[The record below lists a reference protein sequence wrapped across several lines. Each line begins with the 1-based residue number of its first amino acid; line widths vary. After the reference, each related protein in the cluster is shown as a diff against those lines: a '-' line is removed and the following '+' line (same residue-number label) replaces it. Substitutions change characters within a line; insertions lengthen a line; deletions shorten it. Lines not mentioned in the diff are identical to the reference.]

1 MRDEELLQLY
11 HRQRSTRLQ
20 RRRRRSRKLLILSF
34 VLLLAALILAVYVR
48 ADAEKQMA
56 DKLEKAAAPTVPV
69 TQALVLPEADQVNDA
84 YDTPAAE
91 PVTYHE
97 PSPVEVIAKA
107 VYGEAGI
114 CSTTEQAAVVWCICN
129 RVDAG
134 YGDLVE
140 VTTAPHQF
148 HGYDEDNPVTPE
160 IQALVQDVLI
170 RWRMEESCIGSVG
183 RVLPKEYLFFSGDGR
198 HNYFR
203 TEWDG
208 GVSWSWSLPSPYE
221 EDNK

>member
-1 MRDEELLQLY
+1 MMGGNERT
-11 HRQRSTRLQ
+11 RRNTRCQRQ
-20 RRRRRSRKLLILSF
+20 RRRRTLLILALAI
-34 VLLLAALILAVYVR
+34 LLSALILIVKVR

-56 DKLEKAAAPTVPV
+56 VKLENAQAAMVMPPVETPEPKAR
-69 TQALVLPEADQVNDA
+69 QVNESV
-84 YDTPAAE
+84 YDVPAAE
-91 PVTYHE
+91 PVTYE
-97 PSPVEVIAKA
+97 ALSPVEVISKA

-140 VTTAPHQF
+140 VTTAPYQF

-160 IQALVQDVLI
+160 IEALVQDVLI
-170 RWRMEESCIGSVG
+170 RWRMEESCIGNVG

-208 GVSWSWSLPSPYE
+208 GTRWDWSLPSPYE